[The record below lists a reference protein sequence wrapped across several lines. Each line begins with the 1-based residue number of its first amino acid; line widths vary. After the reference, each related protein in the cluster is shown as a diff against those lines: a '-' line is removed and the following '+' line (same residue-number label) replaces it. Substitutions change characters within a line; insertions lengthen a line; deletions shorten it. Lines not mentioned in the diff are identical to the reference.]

1 MTDAGTP
8 DAGTSAPVE
17 YIELGAPADDFDEPA
32 LSLIARYVATANKV
46 TREFWGD
53 DSHDT
58 TVDEI
63 VASMR
68 HQEDE
73 IVRRFL
79 VVEDGRDVGRAVA
92 ALNTEEGSSVA
103 YISAWV
109 VPEARGRGLGR
120 AIAEHIERVAI
131 DLGATTLQAWAD
143 HHAPV
148 EGDAG
153 IAPASGHGAVAADA
167 AARLAVA
174 AGYTLEQVDR
184 ISELDVVAARTTL
197 EQHRADALRHAGDAY
212 EARSWSGRTPPELR
226 DGMAALHARMAT
238 DAPSAGLDI
247 DDERWDAARLER
259 VERELEAAGHDI
271 LQAVAVHRESGGV
284 VAFTVLLVPDQGRPA
299 IQEDT
304 LVHAEHRGHRL
315 GMLVKAENL
324 LQLGRLH
331 PDRSRVVTWN
341 AEENRPMLAVN
352 DALGFKPVGAEGG
365 WQKRVSP
372 AS

>member
-1 MTDAGTP
+1 MTDQGTT
-8 DAGTSAPVE
+8 ARLE
-17 YIELGAPADDFDEPA
+17 YLELEAPADDFDEPA

-46 TREFWGD
+46 TQELWGD
-53 DSHDT
+53 DSRDT

-68 HQEDE
+68 HPEDE
-73 IVRRFL
+73 IIRRFL
-79 VVEDGRDVGRAVA
+79 VVEDGRDVGRSVA

-103 YISAWV
+103 YVSAWV
-109 VPEARGRGLGR
+109 VPEARGQGLGR
-120 AIAEHIERVAI
+120 AIAEHAERAAVG
-131 DLGATTLQAWAD
+131 LGATTLQAWAD
-143 HHAPV
+143 HRAPV

-167 AARLAVA
+167 AARFAVA
-174 AGYTLEQVDR
+174 VGYTLEQVER
-184 ISELDVVAARTTL
+184 ISELDVVAARATL
-197 EQHRADALRHAGDAY
+197 EQHRADALAHADAY
-212 EARSWSGRTPPELR
+212 EPRSWSGRTPAELR

-238 DAPSAGLDI
+238 DVPSAGLDT
-247 DDERWDAARLER
+247 DDEHWDAARLER
-259 VERELEAAGHDI
+259 FERELEEAGHDI
-271 LQAVAVHRESGGV
+271 LQAVAVHRESGEV

-304 LVHAEHRGHRL
+304 LVHADHRGHRL

-324 LQLGRLH
+324 LQLARLH

-352 DALGFKPVGAEGG
+352 EALGFVPVGAEGG

>member
-1 MTDAGTP
+1 VTDALLEY
-8 DAGTSAPVE
+8 VE
-17 YIELGAPADDFDEPA
+17 LEAPADDFDEPA
-32 LSLIARYVATANKV
+32 LSLIARYVATANRV
-46 TREFWGD
+46 TQDFWGD
-53 DSHDT
+53 DSRDT

-73 IVRRFL
+73 IIRRFL
-79 VVEDGRDVGRAVA
+79 VVEDGREVGRSVA

-103 YISAWV
+103 YVSAWV

-120 AIAEHIERVAI
+120 AIAEHAERAAIE
-131 DLGATTLQAWAD
+131 LGATTLQAWAD

-153 IAPASGHGAVAADA
+153 VSPASGHGAVAADA

-174 AGYTLEQVDR
+174 AGYTLEQVER
-184 ISELDVVAARTTL
+184 ISELDVVAARASL
-197 EQHRADALRHAGDAY
+197 EQHRADALRHAGEAY
-212 EARSWSGRTPPELR
+212 ESRSWSGGTPPELR

-238 DAPSAGLDI
+238 DVPSAGLDM
-247 DDERWDAARLER
+247 DDEHWDAARLER
-259 VERELEAAGHDI
+259 VERELEEAGHDI
-271 LQAVAVHRESGGV
+271 LQAVALHRGSGEV

-304 LVHAEHRGHRL
+304 LVHADHRGHRL

-324 LQLGRLH
+324 LQLARLH

-352 DALGFKPVGAEGG
+352 EALGFVPVGAEGG